1 MDESCDSVACSTE
14 CRPGQTVTR
23 RKPTPL
29 LWPDTTRGEAMLL
42 TTGGAS
48 ITIEEEQ

>member
-1 MDESCDSVACSTE
+1 MDESYDSVACSTE
-14 CRPGQTVTR
+14 CRPGQ
-23 RKPTPL
+23 TPL